1 MKATAKRSGR
11 VRDERDANGKKQL
24 SSLRLARPSSLQSA
38 SYDSETLACW
48 LPPRAL
54 RLQAQCVESV
64 GGSGVHNLALYI
76 RYQTTRE
83 RAFHRSLK
91 EL

>member
-1 MKATAKRSGR
+1 
-11 VRDERDANGKKQL
+11 
-24 SSLRLARPSSLQSA
+24 
-38 SYDSETLACW
+38 